1 MIKLELIKNAKL
13 SSETFFNKKELQE
26 ILNLYARMVSMGEWK
41 DYGIYMGKNI
51 VSFEIYRKATERPL
65 FQIVKKL
72 QNKDQNK
79 YMLQDS
85 SGIIIKSSNNLSL
98 LIKIISSKQ
107 KIKHLKVIK

>member
-1 MIKLELIKNAKL
+1 MIKLELIKNANL
-13 SSETFFNKKELQE
+13 SVETFFNKKELQE

-41 DYGIYMGKNI
+41 DYGIYMEKNI

-72 QNKDQNK
+72 QSKDQNK
-79 YMLQDS
+79 YMLKDS

-107 KIKHLKVIK
+107 KTKHLKVIK